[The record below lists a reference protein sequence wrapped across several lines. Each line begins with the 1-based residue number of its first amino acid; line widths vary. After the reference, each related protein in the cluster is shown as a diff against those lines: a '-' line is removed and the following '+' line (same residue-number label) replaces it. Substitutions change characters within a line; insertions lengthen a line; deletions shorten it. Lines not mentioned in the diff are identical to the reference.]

1 MSSAKN
7 TGTETGTP
15 YSDIGGR
22 GLARL
27 CRSFIQVDWIKCIT
41 NGLLRGARREA
52 GVTLIETVLAIA
64 IFGIVSTALIG
75 VLTSAT
81 AADGRARQKSIALE
95 LAQQQVE
102 YVRQLNYSDAGIC
115 FTFASDGTCTS
126 GGNPPGRVPDTQSKR
141 VAGLWYTLTTRI
153 KYVSDPVAT
162 SVVTFANYKQV
173 RVTVVRA
180 NDDKQLTQITTY
192 LSSPTR
198 ADSGSLNNG
207 VVNVTAQDF
216 KTGESLPGV
225 NINLSK
231 TWDAAYNANEAT
243 DDVVG
248 SPSFGQATFVGLEDT
263 PLTPALGYYEIL
275 ATLGGYA
282 TLKEDTPPNDPAH
295 FQLAPGGTANKT
307 VRLYKPSYIH
317 VIVKDIT
324 TGSTYTGGQATVT
337 ISSTLRGVSQ
347 AFTTSS
353 GEVLV
358 PSTDTLGACPDDCE
372 PVVPGSDYS
381 ITVHADV
388 TGGYRQ
394 GTLTG
399 QTVPEDYSASN
410 PGSTFEV
417 PLAATVTP
425 ETGTLTVTVRRI
437 RSQSG
442 DPQALCWAAPFS
454 DRISGANVTIDDD
467 PDHTPP
473 YLASH
478 TTDSNG
484 QWVFTNVP
492 VGSYDLS
499 ATKYISGR
507 NRSGVLNN
515 QPFPG
520 DTAFCIGVYY

>member
-1 MSSAKN
+1 M
-7 TGTETGTP
+7 
-15 YSDIGGR
+15 
-22 GLARL
+22 
-27 CRSFIQVDWIKCIT
+27 DWIKCIR
-41 NGLLRGARREA
+41 NRLLRAARPEA
-52 GVTLIETVLAIA
+52 GITLIETVMAIA
-64 IFGIVSTALIG
+64 IFGIVSTSLIG
-75 VLTSAT
+75 VLTSAS
-81 AADGRARQKSIALE
+81 AADSNARQHSIALE

-115 FTFASDGTCTS
+115 FAFAGDGTCTS
-126 GGNPPGRVPDTQSKR
+126 GGNPPGRVPDTQSKN

-180 NDDKQLTQITTY
+180 NDNKQLTQVTTY

-207 VVNVTAQDF
+207 VINVTAQDF

-231 TWDAAYNANEAT
+231 TWNAAYQANDT
-243 DDVVG
+243 TNDVVG

-263 PLTPALGYYEIL
+263 PLTPTLGYYEFR
-275 ATLGGYA
+275 ATLSGYQP
-282 TLKEDTPPNDPAH
+282 LKEDTPPNDPAH

-324 TGSTYTGGQATVT
+324 TGSTYTGGPSTVT
-337 ISSTLRGVSQ
+337 ISSAARGVSQ

-353 GEVLV
+353 GDVWV
-358 PSTDTLGACPDDCE
+358 ASDATLGSCPNDCE

-381 ITVHADV
+381 VTVRAEV

-394 GTLTG
+394 GSLPG
-399 QTVPEDYSASN
+399 QTVPEDYSVSN
-410 PGSTFEV
+410 PGSTIEV
-417 PLAATVTP
+417 PLEATVNP
-425 ETGTLTVTVRRI
+425 EVGTLTVTVRRI

-442 DPQALCWAAPFS
+442 NPQALCWAAPYS
-454 DRISGANVTIDDD
+454 DRITGSTVTIYTSPGHILYD
-467 PDHTPP
+467 
-473 YLASH
+473 SH
-478 TTDSNG
+478 ATGSSDQT
-484 QWVFTNVP
+484 VFTNVP
-492 VGSYDLS
+492 FGTYDLS
-499 ATKYISGR
+499 AVKYISGR
-507 NRSGVLNN
+507 NRSGPLNN
-515 QPFPG
+515 QPFTA
-520 DTAFCIGVYY
+520 DTGYCIGIYY